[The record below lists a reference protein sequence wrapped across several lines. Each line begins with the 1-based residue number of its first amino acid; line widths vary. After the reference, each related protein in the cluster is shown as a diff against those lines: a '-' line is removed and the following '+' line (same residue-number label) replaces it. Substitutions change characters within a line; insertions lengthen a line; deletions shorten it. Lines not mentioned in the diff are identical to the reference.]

1 MATIK
6 KGILGGITGKLDGL
20 YGSKRGI
27 HDTIAVNP
35 RIDEVEWSVQTQNER
50 TKMAFLSALFKQIP
64 SNVFAQMFVEGP
76 KDTPPFFRMIR
87 ANYQFATV
95 NSYTPHQDMI
105 AFASIPRPITFN
117 TWFQLL
123 PTGATT
129 FTWRAAPVRANELGT
144 DICERF
150 LYFPAT
156 NQMYRLTNVRTRSQ
170 LSSTSNT
177 GARASGTVVYPIMF
191 FLSADGKRT
200 SYVKTMRYVV
210 P

>member
-27 HDTIAVNP
+27 HDTITVNP
-35 RIDEVEWSVQTQNER
+35 RIDDIEWSVQTQNER
-50 TKMAFLSALFKQIP
+50 TRMAFLSALFKQIP
-64 SNVFAQMFVEGP
+64 SDVFAQMFIEGP
-76 KDTPPFFRMIR
+76 KDTPRFFRMIR
-87 ANYQFATV
+87 ANYEFATAS
-95 NSYTPHQDMI
+95 SYTPHLDMI
-105 AFASIPRPITFN
+105 PYASIPRPITFN

-123 PTGATT
+123 PSGATT
-129 FTWRAAPVRANELGT
+129 FTWRAAPARQNESAT

-150 LYFPAT
+150 LYFPAI
-156 NQMYRLTNVRTRSQ
+156 NQMLRLSNVRTRNQ

-177 GARASGTVVYPIMF
+177 GARPSGMVVYPIMF
-191 FLSADGKRT
+191 FLSADGKRS